1 MLSMLRPILL
11 VCVASLSL
19 TPAALA
25 QEESRLDAGSLELST
40 QPEATA
46 PAPRF
51 GQQGQTRLTIG
62 TGVAFDLE
70 SEDGDDAT
78 DFNLN
83 VAWSRFLV
91 DDFEIRLEL
100 GGWYFDQE
108 PDSAWGI
115 NPNFVFRWHLVN
127 RDAWTLYADAGIG
140 LVFSSDDVPSGG
152 TSVNWTPRAGV
163 GWTHKLGDTG
173 NRLELG
179 VRWHHIS
186 NARITGDSNNPD
198 RDGVMVYAGISFP
211 F

>member
-1 MLSMLRPILL
+1 MIRPILL
-11 VCVASLSL
+11 SAIASLASTHL
-19 TPAALA
+19 ALA
-25 QEESRLDAGSLELST
+25 QEEGRLDAGSLELT
-40 QPEATA
+40 RQPESST
-46 PAPRF
+46 PPPRY
-51 GQQGQTRLTIG
+51 GTQGQTRLTIG

-83 VAWSRFLV
+83 IAWSRFLV
-91 DDFEIRLEL
+91 DDFEMRLEL
-100 GGWYFDQE
+100 GGWYFDQD
-108 PDSAWGI
+108 PDAAWGI
-115 NPNFVFRWHLVN
+115 NPNFVLRWHLIN

-140 LVFSSDDVPSGG
+140 VVFSSDDVPSGG
-152 TSVNWTPRAGV
+152 TSSNFMPRAGV
-163 GWTHKLGDTG
+163 GWTHKLGDAG